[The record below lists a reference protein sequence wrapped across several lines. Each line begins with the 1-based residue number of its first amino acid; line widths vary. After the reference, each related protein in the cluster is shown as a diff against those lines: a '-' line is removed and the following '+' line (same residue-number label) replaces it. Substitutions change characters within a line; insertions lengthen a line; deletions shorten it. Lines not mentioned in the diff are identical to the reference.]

1 MISTRVKDVDIQADA
16 SRAIASLM
24 PHLSVSAQVRDGVVT
39 VSGNTATAAAAGNIC
54 ARLRQVSGVV
64 AVVDGIVDDDA
75 LQRLVRATIAEQPSA
90 GEIRKSHVVM
100 GAVYVDWDSRDLAA
114 EVSVREAL
122 LRVAGVRVVIN
133 GSWSRSQEVER
144 ALRRLGPI
152 RNS

>member
-1 MISTRVKDVDIQADA
+1 MIAAPVRDADIQAEA
-16 SRAIASLM
+16 TRVLASLM
-24 PHLSVSAQVRDGVVT
+24 PGLPLSVQVHDGVVM
-39 VSGNTATAAAAGNIC
+39 VGGNVATACTAANIC

-64 AVVDGIVDDDA
+64 DVVDRIVDDDN